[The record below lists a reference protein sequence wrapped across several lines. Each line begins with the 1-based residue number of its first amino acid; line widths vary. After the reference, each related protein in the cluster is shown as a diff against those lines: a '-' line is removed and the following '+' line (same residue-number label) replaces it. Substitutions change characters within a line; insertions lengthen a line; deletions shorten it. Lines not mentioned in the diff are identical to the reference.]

1 MNQKRERGMQLVELA
16 IVLPVVMALMAA
28 IAEFGNYFYT
38 YTTLAK
44 ATRAGARYLSS
55 KSFTGGEKD
64 KARRIVV
71 CGNPDSCAS
80 GTEILPGL
88 TTGHIQVTSSGGTT
102 YLPQTIR
109 VSIAGYNYNSV
120 FNLAGFGDGSS
131 WLSVAVEPGT
141 TMRYTLEN

>member
-1 MNQKRERGMQLVELA
+1 MQLVELA
-16 IVLPVVMALMAA
+16 IALPVMMALMAA
-28 IAEFGNYFYT
+28 IAEFGNYFHT

-55 KSFTGGEKD
+55 KPYTDGEKD
-64 KARRIVV
+64 KAKRMVV
-71 CGNPDSCAS
+71 CGNPDSCTS

-88 TTGHIQVTSSGGTT
+88 TTSDIRITSSGGTT
-102 YLPQTIR
+102 YLPQTIT
-109 VSIAGYNYNSV
+109 VSIAGYNYDSI
-120 FNLAGFGDGSS
+120 FNLAGFGGGAS